1 MKKIVGLLLVM
12 VLAVGLFIGC
22 SNVNSET
29 GKVAV
34 AAAKELKGI
43 LKNPSSL
50 IVNEI
55 SVATTTPSETNST
68 DNEDG
73 SKGGYLIRID
83 YSAENGFGGHGRN
96 IAYATIGKE
105 DTDRKVMIVSDNSSN
120 TTEKIL
126 FGILDDEW
134 KEKYVENSDAI
145 DTKKLMEELDK

>member
-134 KEKYVENSDAI
+134 KENMLKIQTQLIQKN
-145 DTKKLMEELDK
+145 